1 MTEGMHV
8 FSRRVLQL
16 TNESSMM
23 GGTFKYKEKKTWS
36 TLLYVNH
43 LKHSDK
49 TSKYIWITPYMCEY
63 PSYGIFLC
71 LLFKS
76 ERYLRC

>member
-1 MTEGMHV
+1 MMEGMHV

-36 TLLYVNH
+36 TLLYVNN
-43 LKHSDK
+43 LKHSEK
-49 TSKYIWITPYMCEY
+49 LQS
-63 PSYGIFLC
+63 IFG
-71 LLFKS
+71 
-76 ERYLRC
+76 